1 MSTSSNAA
9 NVQEDKMVTT
19 VRPNQYAYTWEIQNC
34 STWLAT
40 VKGLQS
46 SFQFPYDES
55 VTEKW
60 VLNFNPRSSSEP
72 DYCSLGLEIVNTP
85 LDSKAKIEVEF
96 ELSMETSTGCII
108 QKSTFEC
115 DFAKSNT
122 WSYSKFIKR
131 EMLLEKVKIDDQLF
145 IKCKIVTDA
154 KVSNDKKLTKKLPET
169 LPGSLSNDL
178 KNLVD
183 GEKYGD
189 VTVQVADQRFLAYKG
204 ILSARSSVFASM
216 FEHDMLETIE
226 NCVTIDDIEPDV
238 FRELLRYIYT
248 DQLTLTSMD
257 TMAHKLYTAADKYD
271 IATLK
276 SLCRRHIMAK
286 LRWKTA
292 ADTLVL
298 ADMHNDHEMKQET
311 LQFLSGSVAVNV
323 TKTTGWKT
331 MVQTHPHLVNETV
344 WALAAKLPP
353 T

>member
-1 MSTSSNAA
+1 
-9 NVQEDKMVTT
+9 
-19 VRPNQYAYTWEIQNC
+19 
-34 STWLAT
+34 
-40 VKGLQS
+40 
-46 SFQFPYDES
+46 
-55 VTEKW
+55 
-60 VLNFNPRSSSEP
+60 
-72 DYCSLGLEIVNTP
+72 
-85 LDSKAKIEVEF
+85 
-96 ELSMETSTGCII
+96 
-108 QKSTFEC
+108 
-115 DFAKSNT
+115 
-122 WSYSKFIKR
+122 
-131 EMLLEKVKIDDQLF
+131 
-145 IKCKIVTDA
+145 
-154 KVSNDKKLTKKLPET
+154 
-169 LPGSLSNDL
+169 
-178 KNLVD
+178 
-183 GEKYGD
+183 
-189 VTVQVADQRFLAYKG
+189 
-204 ILSARSSVFASM
+204 M

-248 DQLTLTSMD
+248 DQLTPTSMD